1 MRCNE
6 RLVVRVLIFERG
18 GEGSGDVFAGD
29 LTPPPELLGHIYG
42 ASTLIFGQA
51 ARTDDGVVQTT
62 VPQSFVGAG
71 LGAEIRTHRLGAP
84 LGVARAHGAEH
95 QVAAHPASLRGLDEL
110 DGPTVVHRLLARIPA
125 PRSGG
130 EHDGVAPL
138 DRPSDPP
145 FDFLGF
151 EIDHHR
157 LGAVRLDV
165 ACLLLLADQPPDLVA
180 IRDQHP
186 YQAPRRLAVRAS
198 DQNPQET
205 TSFESALQLVSTS
218 ARSGWRPRLS
228 AFQHVSFR
236 LRKPLLTRES
246 RRLERAEVL
255 TSRRAKQGDVLTS

>member
-145 FDFLGF
+145 STSSASRSTTTASAPSASTSPVCSSL
-151 EIDHHR
+151 R
-157 LGAVRLDV
+157 TSPLTSWPSATS
-165 ACLLLLADQPPDLVA
+165 
-180 IRDQHP
+180 IRT
-186 YQAPRRLAVRAS
+186 RRLAVLPCAPATR
-198 DQNPQET
+198 T
-205 TSFESALQLVSTS
+205 LKK
-218 ARSGWRPRLS
+218 RPPS
-228 AFQHVSFR
+228 SQHFS
-236 LRKPLLTRES
+236 
-246 RRLERAEVL
+246 
-255 TSRRAKQGDVLTS
+255 